1 MTVLESKEVACS
13 SAPILHGIEGSLLGM
28 VLAGKG
34 VKDAVDQL
42 S

>member
-1 MTVLESKEVACS
+1 MTVLESREVACS
-13 SAPILHGIEGSLLGM
+13 LLPNSVVLRDHFLGLA
-28 VLAGKG
+28 LAGNG